1 MLGHLASERMQA
13 ARRGVALGKRT
24 RARTQRGDTLWLP
37 SLCFCR
43 VLCVCRQRAKRH
55 RACAALCERQR
66 CHDPLPWRA
75 MLLLCRLASE
85 LGSGAQKKV
94 FGHAISPSALVSG
107 TQPRS
112 SGALQ
117 AHPVMGADMVCRRS
131 QAGRYGGAKV
141 CTRCSATLQQR
152 PA

>member
-1 MLGHLASERMQA
+1 
-13 ARRGVALGKRT
+13 
-24 RARTQRGDTLWLP
+24 
-37 SLCFCR
+37 
-43 VLCVCRQRAKRH
+43 
-55 RACAALCERQR
+55 
-66 CHDPLPWRA
+66 LPWRA

-131 QAGRYGGAKV
+131 QAGWCGGAKV